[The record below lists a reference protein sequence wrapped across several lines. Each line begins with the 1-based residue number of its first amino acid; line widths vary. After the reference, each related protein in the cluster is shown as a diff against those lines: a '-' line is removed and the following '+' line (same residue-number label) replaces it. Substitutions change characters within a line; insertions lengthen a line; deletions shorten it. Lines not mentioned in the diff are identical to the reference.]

1 MSRVAPEIRA
11 LADAAYAAINAG
23 DREAFVA
30 LTAESVE
37 FTSLVAESEGDTFR
51 GHDGVRAWWETIRGA
66 FADVHWEVLDVRGS
80 GERAVTHFRIVGT
93 LGDVPVEQTMWQ
105 AITMRDGKAT
115 WWASYRTER
124 EALEAVGLAE

>member
-1 MSRVAPEIRA
+1 MSEVAPEIRA

-66 FADVHWEVLDVRGS
+66 FTDVHWEVLDVQGS